1 MSGPESPASPSASA
15 LRGAHVSEQEAR
27 DVAEAARETEWE
39 KPSFVRQLFDGK
51 LDLSLIHPFP
61 EPDPDE
67 ERRGA
72 EWMARFE
79 TFLRERVDGE
89 QIEREARVPEEV
101 IQGLRELGAFGIKI
115 PREYGGLGLSQRTYG
130 LAVALAGSES
140 AALVT
145 LLSAHQSIGLPQPV
159 KLFGTAAQ
167 KNEYL
172 PRCARGAISA
182 FALTES
188 DVGSDPARMSTLAT
202 PLEDGSGWSLS
213 GEKLWCTNGG
223 IAELLVVMGR
233 TPGKGGK
240 PGPISA
246 FIVETSWPGVHV
258 THRLDFMGL
267 KGIENAV
274 IRFDNVQVPR
284 ANLLWEEGKGLKL
297 ALVTLNTGRL
307 TLPAS
312 CAAAGKWCL
321 NVVRHWGND
330 RVQWGKP
337 VGKHDSVAQMTA
349 DIAAK
354 TFAMEAISELGSMLA
369 DRHVQDIRL
378 EAALAK
384 LWNSDTAWEIADKT
398 LAVRGG
404 RGYETAA
411 SLASRGETPVPL
423 ERLVRDLRINRI
435 FEGSN
440 EILHLFIAREAVDT
454 HLKVAGDL
462 IDPKTPAGK
471 KLAAMVKAGLFY
483 ALWYPAKWLGWG
495 AWPQYGEFGKLATH
509 LRYIDHTARRLA
521 RAQFHAMMRY
531 QGGLERRQM
540 VLFRFV
546 DVAAELYAMS
556 AAVVMAQAMVT
567 KSAADST
574 PVELADHFCNGA
586 RRRVENAFRAVG
598 DNDDVAG
605 YALAR
610 RVFAGEVTWLEAGV
624 FNVDDLLATAAREAS
639 AVGAAKNAN

>member
-1 MSGPESPASPSASA
+1 MDHPHPSPASP

-27 DVAEAARETEWE
+27 AVAEASRETEWE
-39 KPSFVRQLFDGK
+39 QPSFVRELFDGR
-51 LDLSLIHPFP
+51 LDLSRIHPFP
-61 EPDPDE
+61 APDPDE
-67 ERRGA
+67 EKRGA

-79 TFLRERVDGE
+79 AFLRERVDGE
-89 QIEREARVPEEV
+89 RIEREARIPEDV

-115 PREYGGLGLSQRTYG
+115 PREYGGLGFSQLTYG
-130 LAVALAGSES
+130 RAVALAGSES

-145 LLSAHQSIGLPQPV
+145 LLSAHQSIGVPQPV
-159 KLFGTAAQ
+159 KLFGTEAQ
-167 KNEYL
+167 KKEYL
-172 PRCARGAISA
+172 TRCAKGAISA
-182 FALTES
+182 FALTEA
-188 DVGSDPARMSTLAT
+188 DVGSDPARMTTLAT

-213 GEKLWCTNGG
+213 GEKLWCTNGT
-223 IAELLVVMGR
+223 IAELLVVMAR
-233 TPGKGGK
+233 TPGRAGK

-246 FIVETSWPGVHV
+246 FIVETKWAGIHV

-274 IRFDNVQVPR
+274 IRFENVRVPR

-330 RVQWGKP
+330 RVQWGKAI
-337 VGKHDSVAQMTA
+337 GKHDSVAQMTA
-349 DIAAK
+349 DIASK
-354 TFAMEAISELGSMLA
+354 TFAMEALAELGSLLA
-369 DRHVQDIRL
+369 DRHDSDIRL

-384 LWNSDTAWEIADKT
+384 MWNSDIAWEIADKT
-398 LAVRGG
+398 VAIRGG
-404 RGYETAA
+404 RAYETAA

-462 IDPKTPAGK
+462 IDPKAPASR

-483 ALWYPAKWLGWG
+483 AAWYPAKWLGWG
-495 AWPQYGEFGKLATH
+495 AWPQYGEFGRLATH
-509 LRYIDHTARRLA
+509 LRFVDRTARRLA
-521 RAQFHAMMRY
+521 RAQFHAMVRY

-556 AAVVMAQAMVT
+556 AAVVRAQSMKVEDG
-567 KSAADST
+567 ADST
-574 PVELADHFCNGA
+574 PVELADHFCRGA
-586 RRRVENAFRAVG
+586 RRRIAASFRAVG

-605 YALAR
+605 YRLAR
-610 RVFAGEVTWLEAGV
+610 RVFDGDMTWLEDGV
-624 FNVDDLLATAAREAS
+624 FNVDDLIAQAAAAEAAQAERARKS
-639 AVGAAKNAN
+639 AS

>member
-1 MSGPESPASPSASA
+1 MSGPASSSPVPSSSST

-27 DVAEAARETEWE
+27 AVAEASRETEWE
-39 KPSFVRQLFDGK
+39 KPSFVRELFDGK

-61 EPDPDE
+61 APDPE
-67 ERRGA
+67 EEQRAA

-89 QIEREARVPEEV
+89 LIEREARIPDDV

-115 PREYGGLGLSQRTYG
+115 PREYGGLGFSQRTYG
-130 LAVALAGSES
+130 RAVALAGSES

-159 KLFGTAAQ
+159 KLFGTDAQ
-167 KNEYL
+167 KKEYL

-182 FALTES
+182 FALTEG
-188 DVGSDPARMSTLAT
+188 DVGSDPARMTTLAT

-213 GEKLWCTNGG
+213 GEKLWCTNGN
-223 IAELLVVMGR
+223 IAELLVVMAR

-246 FIVETSWPGVHV
+246 FIVETSWPGVEC

-274 IRFDNVQVPR
+274 IRFDNVKVPR
-284 ANLLWEEGKGLKL
+284 ANLIWDEGKGLKL

-369 DRHVQDIRL
+369 DRHASDIRL
-378 EAALAK
+378 EAAIAK
-384 LWNSDTAWEIADKT
+384 FWNSDTAWEIADKT
-398 LAVRGG
+398 VAIRGG
-404 RGYETAA
+404 RAYETAA
-411 SLASRGETPVPL
+411 SLASRGETPVPV

-471 KLAAMVKAGLFY
+471 KLSALVKAGLFY
-483 ALWYPAKWLGWG
+483 AAWYPSKWLGWG
-495 AWPQYGEFGKLATH
+495 AWPQYGEFGRLATH
-509 LRYIDHTARRLA
+509 LRFVDRTARRLA

-531 QGGLERRQM
+531 QAGLERRQM

-556 AAVVMAQAMVT
+556 AAVVMAEAMR
-567 KSAADST
+567 KQNPADST
-574 PVELADHFCNGA
+574 PVELAEHFCKGS
-586 RRRVENAFRAVG
+586 RRRVEQAFRNG
-598 DNDDVAG
+598 EDNDDVAG
-605 YALAR
+605 YALAK
-610 RVFAGEVTWLEAGV
+610 RVFAGELTWLEEGV
-624 FNVDDLLATAAREAS
+624 FNQDDLLAAA
-639 AVGAAKNAN
+639 AAKHAAQATKGA